1 MLTRHGPRAL
11 LAASLLAVTLGASV
25 PARAAGFALFEQ
37 GARGMGFAGA
47 FTAQASDPSA
57 IFHNAA
63 GIAFLRGK
71 RLYIGGTLVAPTSSF
86 QGAAPFPGPGVTE
99 EGDAGIL
106 VPPSLYYTHELA
118 PDLVAGIGLHVPF
131 GLRQRWANLDTYS
144 GRFISQSAELTGF
157 ALNPTIAYKLADRLS
172 IGAGV
177 DIRFS
182 SVKLQ
187 RRVPLANPFT
197 QRIVDA
203 ASLNLESDTA
213 TGFGFNVGALGK
225 LSESTSIG
233 VSYRHKVKVEYG
245 GTALFTPISTG
256 NSELDTLIGR
266 ALPQGSQQATTEIT
280 FPGFASVGLAHRL
293 GPWTFEADV
302 NWYQW
307 STFDRLPITF
317 PERSD
322 LSEVIPEEYSNSFQ
336 YRFGAERELGEAW
349 RVRGGYFWDE
359 TPAPPASV
367 SPLLPD
373 ANRNGIAL
381 GGSWISGRLRLDA
394 GAWLVLGSSRSTA
407 GVNRDRY
414 EGTYD
419 SKAFTLGISLGYEF

>member
-1 MLTRHGPRAL
+1 MFTRSGRSAAFAAPL
-11 LAASLLAVTLGASV
+11 LAIALGL
-25 PARAAGFALFEQ
+25 PAPAGAAGFALFEQ

-71 RLYIGGTLVAPTSSF
+71 RIYVGGTLVAPSSSF

-99 EGDAGIL
+99 EGDAGLL
-106 VPPSLYYTHELA
+106 VPPSAYYTHELA
-118 PDLVAGIGLHVPF
+118 PDIVAGIGLHVPF
-131 GLRQRWANLDTYS
+131 GLRSRWANPDSYS
-144 GRFISQSAELTGF
+144 GRFISQSAELSGF
-157 ALNPTIAYKLADRLS
+157 ALNPTVAFKLADRLS
-172 IGAGV
+172 VGAGL
-177 DIRFS
+177 DLRFS
-182 SVKLQ
+182 SVTLE
-187 RRVPLANPFT
+187 RHVPLTNPFT

-203 ASLNLESDTA
+203 ASVDLQSDTA
-213 TGFGFNVGALGK
+213 TGFGFNVGALAR

-233 VSYRHKVKVEYG
+233 LSYRHKVRVEYS
-245 GTALFTPISTG
+245 GTALFTPIPTG

-266 ALPQGSQQATTEIT
+266 ALPQGSQQVTTEIE
-280 FPGFASVGLAHRL
+280 FPGFVSAGIAHRL
-293 GPWTFEADV
+293 GPWTFEVDV

-307 STFDRLPITF
+307 STFDVLPLTF
-317 PERSD
+317 PERED
-322 LSEVIPEEYSNSFQ
+322 LSEVIVEDYSNSFQ
-336 YRFGAERELGEAW
+336 YRFGVERELGEAW

-373 ANRNGIAL
+373 ANRNGFAL
-381 GGSWISGRLRLDA
+381 GGSWISGRLRLDG
-394 GAWLVLGSSRSTA
+394 GAWLVLGSQRSTA
-407 GVNRDRY
+407 GTNRDRY

-419 SKAFTLGISLGYEF
+419 SKALTFGLSLGYEF